1 MGIFPRFFY
10 YYFNFVSRPVRNGRA
25 FQERELNHD
34 QCCRSFLQ
42 REKQQKLNEL
52 DVLVVLRLSQ
62 IQYMLNSTIPQ
73 DLSPC
78 LVFTGYGL
86 VRLQHRIKELEK
98 EKADQKR
105 LYR

>member
-1 MGIFPRFFY
+1 M
-10 YYFNFVSRPVRNGRA
+10 
-25 FQERELNHD
+25 NHD